1 MGYYKTRTK
10 YTGALHIANILYT
23 SVNLVHN
30 APVELPPA
38 RSFPACAPPLR
49 HPSKEKKT
57 KVCAGLGSARKLPG
71 QTDRQ
76 TDRQTCR
83 FNI

>member
-38 RSFPACAPPLR
+38 RSFPACAPPSAT
-49 HPSKEKKT
+49 HQKKKKQKKNKGMCWPRQCPET
-57 KVCAGLGSARKLPG
+57 ARTDG
-71 QTDRQ
+71 QTDR
-76 TDRQTCR
+76 
-83 FNI
+83 